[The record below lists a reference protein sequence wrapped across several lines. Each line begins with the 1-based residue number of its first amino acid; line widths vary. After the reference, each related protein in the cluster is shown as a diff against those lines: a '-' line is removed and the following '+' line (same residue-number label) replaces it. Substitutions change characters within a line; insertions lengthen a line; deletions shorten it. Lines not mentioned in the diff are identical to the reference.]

1 MSESEGRGPVDGE
14 RERWLERT
22 LAGLG
27 RFVHRHAVAV
37 AIVLIA
43 SLAPAGWLATRL
55 DVSASFLDL
64 LPVSEPP
71 VQQLRE
77 VLGHA
82 RSASDVVIAIPTE
95 DRELAERFGR
105 ALIAELEDEPG
116 IQGIGGYVDLE
127 WFRERQLLFAR
138 EEELED
144 LIERAEEAI
153 DRETMRRTGLFVD
166 LEEEEA
172 AGEADTAALLRDVDR
187 TEERLGRT
195 EWVETR
201 DGRYLA
207 IWAYFSGNTGDL
219 EFGRQAWQRVRD
231 VVDRLR
237 DGERFPSDL
246 DVRYA
251 GGIPSRVEDERALVS
266 DLQVAGV
273 IGFVAVV
280 LLIVAALRAP
290 RALVLLAVPLFVG
303 LVWTFAFAR
312 LAVGHL
318 NIISGFLFSIL
329 SGLGIEYAIHL
340 LHRYRELRDEG
351 LALDRSIERLVS
363 TTGRALLSGA
373 VTNASV
379 FAVIA
384 AAQFRGFSEFGL
396 IAAVGL
402 LLTLAATL
410 LGLPALLVVGER
422 LKPMKL
428 PAPPGEGDGA
438 AARAFRVPAP
448 LRWAVVLAIPLA
460 AIVGGAL
467 VAQGAVRFDGNWRL
481 LAGDSDATRFGEYL
495 RHQLSGQFTAA
506 VLWVPDVADLERVH
520 EVVAEVREARAARGE
535 PFDVVDVAT
544 VDEVFPAPAA
554 QARRLELAAALGAQ
568 LRRIRPAMLDE
579 AGRERLAEGLRLV
592 ESARP
597 FTLDEMPY
605 SVVGHYLTS
614 DGQGSI
620 AHVRAAET
628 DDADTGVLVSW
639 ADQAREIAAAL
650 ERAGLEV
657 PMLSENWIA
666 GEIFERVAR
675 DGRFLLFGTVL
686 AVFVVLLLD
695 FRRLF
700 AASSV
705 LGSVLLGVIA
715 MACGLWLAGVQL
727 NFMNAAILPV
737 CVSIS
742 LDNAIHVYHR
752 WREGGPGSIPIVLR
766 HTTVANALASA
777 TNLLGFAALA
787 LTHHAGLRSVAYLA
801 MIGVTSTYL
810 STTVWFPMV
819 LATVDE
825 LGASR
830 RKRDG

>member
-1 MSESEGRGPVDGE
+1 MSQGEGEG
-14 RERWLERT
+14 ERWLERK
-22 LAGLG
+22 LAELG
-27 RFVHRHAVAV
+27 RFVHRRAVV
-37 AIVLIA
+37 IVLVLIA

-55 DVSASFLDL
+55 EVSASFLDL
-64 LPVSEPP
+64 LPESEPP

-105 ALIAELEDEPG
+105 ALIEELQGEPG
-116 IQGIGGYVDLE
+116 IQGIGGHVDLD
-127 WFRERQLLFAR
+127 WFRDRQLLFAS
-138 EEELED
+138 EEELEG

-166 LEEEEA
+166 LEEDEGGAE
-172 AGEADTAALLRDVDR
+172 DTAALLRDVDR

-201 DGRYLA
+201 DGRYFA

-219 EFGRQAWQRVRD
+219 EFGRRAWQQVRD
-231 VVDRLR
+231 AVDRLR
-237 DGERFPSDL
+237 DGERFPRDL

-266 DLQVAGV
+266 DLQVAGA

-312 LAVGHL
+312 VAVGHL

-329 SGLGIEYAIHL
+329 SGLGIEYGIHL
-340 LHRYRELRDEG
+340 LHRYRELREEG
-351 LALDRSIERLVS
+351 LPLDGAIEKLVS
-363 TTGRALLSGA
+363 TTGRALLSGSM
-373 VTNASV
+373 TNASV

-402 LLTLAATL
+402 LLTLVATL
-410 LGLPALLVVGER
+410 LGMPALLVIGER
-422 LKPMKL
+422 LRPMKL
-428 PAPPGEGDGA
+428 APAPGEEGA
-438 AARAFRVPAP
+438 PEPRTFRVPAP
-448 LRWAVVLAIPLA
+448 LRWLVVIAIPLA
-460 AIVGGAL
+460 ALAGGAL
-467 VAQGAVRFDGNWRL
+467 IAKGEVRFDGNWRL

-495 RHQLSGQFTAA
+495 RHQLSGRFNAA
-506 VLWVPDVADLERVH
+506 LLWVPEHDQLERV
-520 EVVAEVREARAARGE
+520 EEAIESVREAREARGV

-544 VDEVFPAPAA
+544 LSDYFPSPEQ
-554 QARRLELAAALGAQ
+554 QARRLELAERLGEQ
-568 LRRIRPAMLDE
+568 LRRIRPAMLDD

-592 ESARP
+592 ESAET
-597 FTLDEMPY
+597 FSLEEMPY

-614 DGQGSI
+614 DGRGSI
-620 AHVRAAET
+620 VHVRAAET
-628 DDADTGVLVSW
+628 DDADTAVLVAW
-639 ADQAREIAAAL
+639 AAQAREIAAGL
-650 ERAGLEV
+650 ERAGLDV

-666 GEIFERVAR
+666 GEIFERIAR

-686 AVFVVLLLD
+686 AVLVVLLLD
-695 FRRLF
+695 FRRPF
-700 AASSV
+700 AAISV
-705 LGSVLLGVIA
+705 LGSVLLGVVA

-752 WREGGPGSIPIVLR
+752 WREGGPGSIPTVLR

-801 MIGVTSTYL
+801 MIGVTATYL
-810 STTVWFPMV
+810 STTLWFPMV
-819 LATVDE
+819 LATVDD
-825 LGASR
+825 LAAR
-830 RKRDG
+830 RRRTNG